1 MVTDLFSSPYEAT
14 ENHQFHLEDSDL
26 QKLLL
31 LLYGCDSSTTNTDLF
46 FMYLD
51 SNGVCWCNG
60 ESVSR

>member
-51 SNGVCWCNG
+51 SNVVCW
-60 ESVSR
+60 